1 VNIHELPMIVFTV
14 LAQMSV
20 GAFVVLGVVQVFAS
34 RRYGR
39 EAVDRVT
46 DPALYAIGPTLVV
59 GLLASMFHMNDVMN
73 TLNVIRHVQSSWLSR
88 EIVSGVVFAGLGF
101 LFALAQWFRWGTTQ
115 LRQILAVVTAL
126 TGLVLVLSMS
136 MIYYSLPTVPAW
148 HTWATPAQFYVTTF
162 LLGSLAVGAAFMGT
176 ALWRRRAA
184 ARSGGSNEVDAPTR
198 ELLSTSLQGV
208 GIAAV
213 ALLGVEFL
221 IIPLHL
227 TGLSASGGVAAESAA
242 VFSGGW
248 FVARLVLVF
257 LGAGLLSVFLVRR
270 ATPSTRAVPLAVL
283 SATALVLVLGGE
295 LIGRSL
301 FYDSMI
307 RIGM

>member
-1 VNIHELPMIVFTV
+1 MNTHELPMIIFTV

-46 DPALYAIGPTLVV
+46 DPALYAIGPTLVL
-59 GLLASMFHMNDVMN
+59 GLIASMFHMNDVMN
-73 TLNVIRHVQSSWLSR
+73 TLNVIRHVETSWLSR
-88 EIVSGVVFAGLGF
+88 EIIAGTTFAGLGF
-101 LFALAQWFRWGTTQ
+101 LFALAQWFRWGSTR
-115 LRQILAVVTAL
+115 LRQALAAVTAVV
-126 TGLVLVLSMS
+126 GLLLVLSMS
-136 MIYYSLPTVPAW
+136 MIYYSLVTVPAW
-148 HTWATPAQFYVTTF
+148 HTWATPAQFFTTTF

-176 ALWRRRAA
+176 VLWRRRAA
-184 ARSGGSNEVDAPTR
+184 ARAGRAEEVDAPTR
-198 ELLSTSLQGV
+198 QLLSSSLKGV
-208 GIAAV
+208 GVAAV
-213 ALLGVEFL
+213 AFLGVEFL

-227 TGLSASGGVAAESAA
+227 TGLATAGGVAAESAA
-242 VFSGGW
+242 AFSGGW

-270 ATPSTRAVPLAVL
+270 ASPTARAVPLAVL
-283 SATALVLVLGGE
+283 AVTALVLVLGGE

-301 FYDSMI
+301 FYDSMT

>member
-46 DPALYAIGPTLVV
+46 DPALYAIGPTLVL
-59 GLLASMFHMNDVMN
+59 GLVASMFHMNDVMN

-88 EIVSGVVFAGLGF
+88 EIVSGVAFAGLGF
-101 LFALAQWFRWGTTQ
+101 LFALAQWFRWGTTR
-115 LRQILAVVTAL
+115 LRQIVAAVTAV

-148 HTWATPAQFYVTTF
+148 NTWATPAQFYVTTF

-176 ALWRRRAA
+176 VLWRTRAA
-184 ARSGGSNEVDAPTR
+184 ARSGGSYEADAPTR
-198 ELLSTSLQGV
+198 ELLSTSLRGV

-227 TGLSASGGVAAESAA
+227 TGLSAAGGVAAESAT

-270 ATPSTRAVPLAVL
+270 ATPSSRAVPLAAL

>member
-1 VNIHELPMIVFTV
+1 MNTHELPMIIFTV
-14 LAQMSV
+14 LAQLSV
-20 GAFVVLGVVQVFAS
+20 GAFVVLGVVQVVAA

-46 DPALYAIGPTLVV
+46 DPALYAIGPTLVL
-59 GLLASMFHMNDVMN
+59 GLIASMFHMNDITN
-73 TLNVIRHVQSSWLSR
+73 TLNVIRHVETSWLSR
-88 EIVSGVVFAGLGF
+88 EIVSGVGFAGLGF
-101 LFALAQWFRWGTTQ
+101 LFAVAQWFRWGSTR
-115 LRQILAVVTAL
+115 LRQVLAAATAL
-126 TGLVLVLSMS
+126 VGLLLVLSMS
-136 MIYYSLPTVPAW
+136 MIYYSLVTVPAW
-148 HTWATPAQFYVTTF
+148 HTWATPAQFFTTTF

-176 ALWRRRAA
+176 VLWRRRAA
-184 ARSGGSNEVDAPTR
+184 ARAGRTDEVDAPTR
-198 ELLSTSLQGV
+198 ELLSSSLKGV
-208 GIAAV
+208 GVAAV

-227 TGLSASGGVAAESAA
+227 TSLTTAGGAAAESAA

-257 LGAGLLSVFLVRR
+257 VGAGLLSVFLVRR
-270 ATPSTRAVPLAVL
+270 ASPTARAVPLAVL
-283 SATALVLVLGGE
+283 AVTALVLVLGGE

-301 FYDSMI
+301 FYDSMT

>member
-1 VNIHELPMIVFTV
+1 MNLHELPMIVFTV

-20 GAFVVLGVVQVFAS
+20 GAFVVLGVVQVLAS

-39 EAVDRVT
+39 AAVDRVT
-46 DPALYAIGPTLVV
+46 DPALYAIGPTLVL
-59 GLLASMFHMNDVMN
+59 GLIASMFHMNDVMN
-73 TLNVIRHVQSSWLSR
+73 TLNVVRHVETSWLSR
-88 EIVSGVVFAGLGF
+88 EIVSGVAFAGLGF
-101 LFALAQWFRWGTTQ
+101 LFALAQWFRWGSTL
-115 LRQILAVVTAL
+115 LRQILAVVTAV

-136 MIYYSLPTVPAW
+136 MIYYSLSTVPAW
-148 HTWATPAQFYVTTF
+148 HTWATPAQFYATTF

-176 ALWRRRAA
+176 VLWRRRTA
-184 ARSGGSNEVDAPTR
+184 ARSGGTYEADAPTR
-198 ELLSTSLQGV
+198 ELLSTTLRGV

-227 TGLSASGGVAAESAA
+227 TSLSAAGGVAAESAA

-257 LGAGLLSVFLVRR
+257 AGAGLLAVFLVRR
-270 ATPSTRAVPLAVL
+270 ASPGSRAVPLAVL
-283 SATALVLVLGGE
+283 SAAALALVLGGE